1 MQRADQLRRSSVDP
15 TEKLVQ
21 TFNQMLKKQE
31 KEIATVSGEGQIL
44 VDEMQNIMCRT
55 LQIRGYKANKVETR
69 LKKSDGIFKKFFGVG
84 SSNQNNA
91 KQQTSLSQEESIL
104 Q

>member
-1 MQRADQLRRSSVDP
+1 VKSLQAFCMQRADQLRRSSVDP

-31 KEIATVSGEGQIL
+31 KEIAGVSGEGQML

-55 LQIRGYKANKVETR
+55 L
-69 LKKSDGIFKKFFGVG
+69 
-84 SSNQNNA
+84 
-91 KQQTSLSQEESIL
+91 
-104 Q
+104 